1 MVRRRKNTLILLTAT
16 TIVALGLFYACN
28 TQPPRIPDKVEV
40 RIYQRPQK
48 DSQQVAS
55 QLREMDY
62 YLRTHNVTDEGYNLI
77 AQYHTLLTRMANS
90 SENSGKSGNSGQSG
104 QTRISGKSS
113 RTVIVRI
120 AAKDR
125 LLPAVK
131 IAGGYW
137 KAGHFHLGS
146 VNGPVVQRDANGR
159 IVCSIYDADTIVKA
173 VRTDSLG
180 TYRGQMDRQLQAW
193 GQGTYD
199 ALDGSHYEGFWEDDQ
214 RNGFGFESS
223 PHHHVR
229 VGIWKMGRFLGE
241 KLRYTADRIYGID
254 ISRHQHEK
262 GRKRFGINWKQ
273 LRITSLGQR
282 HPSGGQ
288 TFPVSFVYI
297 KSTEGTTIRNRYF
310 MSDYAKAKQQG
321 LHVGAYHFFSLK
333 TPALAQAAFFV
344 NHTLFRK
351 GDFPPVLDVEP
362 TDAQIASIGGDE
374 VLMQR
379 IRTFMEYVEQRTHM
393 RPILYVNQMFINK
406 HMQNAADI
414 KQNYNVWI
422 ARYGEYKPDVKL
434 VYWQLSPEGRVS
446 GINGPVDINVFN
458 GYQGQWDEFLRTGF
472 HQ

>member
-1 MVRRRKNTLILLTAT
+1 MVRRKRNTLILLTAAA
-16 TIVALGLFYACN
+16 IAALGLFYACN

-48 DSQQVAS
+48 DSQQIAA
-55 QLREMDY
+55 QLHEMDY
-62 YLRTHNVTDEGYNLI
+62 YLRTHDVTDEGYNLI
-77 AQYHTLLTRMANS
+77 AGYHTLLTKMAQTAGG
-90 SENSGKSGNSGQSG
+90 SGISGQSG
-104 QTRISGKSS
+104 QITKTI
-113 RTVIVRI
+113 VVRI

-131 IAGGYW
+131 MAGGYW
-137 KAGHFHLGS
+137 KTGHFRMGR
-146 VNGPVVQRDANGR
+146 VNGPVILRDSLGR
-159 IVCSIYDADTIVKA
+159 IVCAEYDADTIVKA

-180 TYRGQMDRQLQAW
+180 TYRGQMDRHLQAW

-199 ALDGSHYEGFWEDDQ
+199 AIDGSHYEGFWEDDQ

-223 PHHHVR
+223 PHHVR
-229 VGIWKMGRFLGE
+229 VGTWKKGRFLGE
-241 KLRYTADRIYGID
+241 KLRYTAERIYGID

-333 TPALAQAAFFV
+333 TPALAQATYFV
-344 NHTLFRK
+344 NSTLFRQ

-362 TDAQIASIGGDE
+362 TDAQIEAIGGDE

-379 IRTFMEYVEQRTHM
+379 IRTFMDYVEKRTHM

-434 VYWQLSPEGRVS
+434 VYWQLSPDGRVN
-446 GINGPVDINVFN
+446 GITGPVDINVFN

>member
-1 MVRRRKNTLILLTAT
+1 MVRRKRRNTLILLTAT
-16 TIVALGLFYACN
+16 FLVALGLFYACN

-40 RIYQRPQK
+40 RIYQRAQK
-48 DSQQVAS
+48 DSQQVAD

-62 YLRTHNVTDEGYNLI
+62 YMRTHDVTDEGYNLI
-77 AQYHTLLTRMANS
+77 AQYHTLLSRMAQTAGTS
-90 SENSGKSGNSGQSG
+90 SISSKSGTSGHPG
-104 QTRISGKSS
+104 TTTK
-113 RTVIVRI
+113 TVTVRI

-125 LLPAVK
+125 LLPAVR

-137 KAGHFHLGS
+137 KAGHFHMGR
-146 VNGPVVQRDANGR
+146 VNGPVILRDSLGR
-159 IVCSIYDADTIVKA
+159 IVCAEYDADTIVKA

-180 TYRGQMDRQLQAW
+180 TYRGQMDRRLQAW

-214 RNGFGFESS
+214 RCGFGFESS
-223 PHHHVR
+223 TSHVR
-229 VGIWKMGRFLGE
+229 VGTWKKGRFLGE
-241 KLRYTADRIYGID
+241 KLRYTAERIYGID

-273 LRITSLGQR
+273 LRITSLGHR
-282 HPSGGQ
+282 HPTDGQ

-310 MSDYAKAKQQG
+310 MSDYTKAKKQG

-333 TPALAQAAFFV
+333 TPALAQATYFV
-344 NHTLFRK
+344 NSTLFRE

-362 TDAQIASIGGDE
+362 TDAQINAIGGDE

-379 IRTFMEYVEQRTHM
+379 IRTFMEYVERRTHM

-406 HMQNAADI
+406 HMQHAADI

-446 GINGPVDINVFN
+446 GITGPVDINVFN

>member
-1 MVRRRKNTLILLTAT
+1 MVRRKRNTLILLTAAA
-16 TIVALGLFYACN
+16 IAALGLFYACN

-48 DSQQVAS
+48 DSQQIAA
-55 QLREMDY
+55 QLHEMDY
-62 YLRTHNVTDEGYNLI
+62 YLRTHDVTDEGYNLI
-77 AQYHTLLTRMANS
+77 AGYHTLLTKMAQTAG
-90 SENSGKSGNSGQSG
+90 ESGISGQSG
-104 QTRISGKSS
+104 QITKTI
-113 RTVIVRI
+113 VVRI

-137 KAGHFHLGS
+137 KTGHFRMGR
-146 VNGPVVQRDANGR
+146 VNGPVILRDSLGQ
-159 IVCSIYDADTIVKA
+159 IVCAEYDADTIVKA

-180 TYRGQMDRQLQAW
+180 TYRGQMDRHLQAW

-199 ALDGSHYEGFWEDDQ
+199 AIDGSHYEGFWEDDQ

-223 PHHHVR
+223 PHHVR
-229 VGIWKMGRFLGE
+229 VGTWKKGRFLGE
-241 KLRYTADRIYGID
+241 KLRYTAERIYGID

-406 HMQNAADI
+406 HMQNATDI

>member
-1 MVRRRKNTLILLTAT
+1 MVRRKRNTLILLTAAA
-16 TIVALGLFYACN
+16 IAALGLFYACN
-28 TQPPRIPDKVEV
+28 TQPPCIPDKVEV
-40 RIYQRPQK
+40 CIYQRPQK
-48 DSQQVAS
+48 DSQQIAA
-55 QLREMDY
+55 QLHEMDY
-62 YLRTHNVTDEGYNLI
+62 YLRTHDVTDEGYNLI
-77 AQYHTLLTRMANS
+77 AGYHTLLTKMAQTAG
-90 SENSGKSGNSGQSG
+90 ESGISGQSG
-104 QTRISGKSS
+104 QITKTI
-113 RTVIVRI
+113 VVRI

-137 KAGHFHLGS
+137 KTGHFRMGR
-146 VNGPVVQRDANGR
+146 VNGPVILRDSLGR
-159 IVCSIYDADTIVKA
+159 IVCAEYDADTIVKA

-180 TYRGQMDRQLQAW
+180 TYRGQMDRHLQAW

-199 ALDGSHYEGFWEDDQ
+199 AIDGSHYEGFWEDDQ

-223 PHHHVR
+223 PHHVR
-229 VGIWKMGRFLGE
+229 VGTWKKGRFLGE
-241 KLRYTADRIYGID
+241 KLRYTAERIYGID

-333 TPALAQAAFFV
+333 TPALAQATYFV
-344 NHTLFRK
+344 NSTLFRQ

-362 TDAQIASIGGDE
+362 TDAQIEAIGGDE

-379 IRTFMEYVEQRTHM
+379 IRTFMDYVEKRTHM

-434 VYWQLSPEGRVS
+434 VYWQLSPDGRVN
-446 GINGPVDINVFN
+446 GITGPVDINVFN

>member
-1 MVRRRKNTLILLTAT
+1 MVRRRNTLILLTAT
-16 TIVALGLFYACN
+16 ILVALGLFYACN

-40 RIYQRPQK
+40 RIYQRPLL

-55 QLREMDY
+55 QLHEMDY

-146 VNGPVVQRDANGR
+146 VNGPVVQRDASGR
-159 IVCSIYDADTIVKA
+159 VVCSIYDSNTIVKA

-229 VGIWKMGRFLGE
+229 VGIWKNGRFLGE

-262 GRKRFGINWKQ
+262 GRKRFRINWKQ

-333 TPALAQAAFFV
+333 TSALAQATYFV
-344 NHTLFRK
+344 NSTLFRK

-362 TDAQIASIGGDE
+362 TDAQINAIGGDE

-379 IRTFMEYVEQRTHM
+379 IRTFMDYVEKRTHM

-434 VYWQLSPEGRVS
+434 VYWQLSPDGRVS

>member
-1 MVRRRKNTLILLTAT
+1 MVRRKRNTLILLTAAA
-16 TIVALGLFYACN
+16 IAALGLFYACN

-48 DSQQVAS
+48 DSQQIAA
-55 QLREMDY
+55 QLHEMDY
-62 YLRTHNVTDEGYNLI
+62 YLRTHDVTDEGYNLI
-77 AQYHTLLTRMANS
+77 AGYHTLLTKMAQTAG
-90 SENSGKSGNSGQSG
+90 ESGISGQSG
-104 QTRISGKSS
+104 QITKTI
-113 RTVIVRI
+113 VVRI

-137 KAGHFHLGS
+137 KTGHFRMGR
-146 VNGPVVQRDANGR
+146 VNGPVILRDSLGR
-159 IVCSIYDADTIVKA
+159 IVCAEYDADTIVKA

-180 TYRGQMDRQLQAW
+180 TYRGQMDRHLQAW

-199 ALDGSHYEGFWEDDQ
+199 AIDGSHYEGFWEDDQ

-223 PHHHVR
+223 PHHVR
-229 VGIWKMGRFLGE
+229 VGTWKKGRFLGE
-241 KLRYTADRIYGID
+241 KLRYTAERIYGID

-333 TPALAQAAFFV
+333 TPALTQATYFV
-344 NHTLFRK
+344 NSTLFRQ

-362 TDAQIASIGGDE
+362 TDAQIEAIGGDE

-379 IRTFMEYVEQRTHM
+379 IRTFMDYVEKRTHM

-434 VYWQLSPEGRVS
+434 VYWQLSPDGRVN
-446 GINGPVDINVFN
+446 GITGPVDINVFN

>member
-1 MVRRRKNTLILLTAT
+1 MVRRRNTLILLTAT
-16 TIVALGLFYACN
+16 ILVALGLFYACN

-77 AQYHTLLTRMANS
+77 AQYHTLLTRMANT
-90 SENSGKSGNSGQSG
+90 SENSGKSGNSGQSA
-104 QTRISGKSS
+104 QTGISGKSS

-137 KAGHFHLGS
+137 KAGHFHLRS
-146 VNGPVVQRDANGR
+146 VNGPVVQRDASGR

-180 TYRGQMDRQLQAW
+180 TYRGQMDRHLQAW

-199 ALDGSHYEGFWEDDQ
+199 ALDGSHYEGFWEDDE

-229 VGIWKMGRFLGE
+229 VGIWKTGRFLGE

-273 LRITSLGQR
+273 LRITYLGQR

-344 NHTLFRK
+344 SHTLFRK

-379 IRTFMEYVEQRTHM
+379 IRTFMEYIEQRTHM

-406 HMQNAADI
+406 HMQNATDI